1 MSAKHERKVGKP
13 ATAKAAHDYAGIDRV
28 MHEKARLS
36 ILIALLSRPQG
47 ALFPELKELCALTDG
62 NLNRHLA
69 VLHEATLIEVWKSQA
84 GPRSKT
90 RVQLTEVG
98 RRQFLAYLAELER
111 VIRDARVD
119 APAPERRR
127 RNSVGGDAGWVP
139 A

>member
-1 MSAKHERKVGKP
+1 MSGKHERKASKAG
-13 ATAKAAHDYAGIDRV
+13 AAKAAHDYAGIDRV

-69 VLHEATLIEVWKSQA
+69 VLHDAALIEVWKSQA

-90 RVQLTEVG
+90 RVQLTADG
-98 RRQFLAYLAELER
+98 RRQFLAYLEELER
-111 VIRDARVD
+111 VICDARVE
-119 APAPERRR
+119 APAAERRR
-127 RNSVGGDAGWVP
+127 RPNLGGSEGWVP